1 MKIKKNFTAQFFNRT
16 FEFTNIEVEG
26 NVYITNKGKSSVVR
40 QFAKQLIPN
49 FKLNFRVRSN
59 GVSALDIYMNHDFD
73 AERDLQNIFDVFQAG
88 DFNGMTDTYEWDST
102 NRFVLKGENGENID
116 VWFMYVF
123 VHDRPMY
130 GTKAYRE
137 WELSIHGDPVYR
149 RQFA

>member
-1 MKIKKNFTAQFFNRT
+1 MKTKKNFTSEFFNKT
-16 FEFTNIEVEG
+16 FEFTNIEVDG
-26 NVYITNKGKSSVVR
+26 NYLTNRGKSSVVR
-40 QFAKQLIPN
+40 QFSKQLIPN

-88 DFNGMTDTYEWDST
+88 DFNGMTDTYEFDST
-102 NRFVLKGENGENID
+102 NRFVLVGENGENID
-116 VWFMYVF
+116 VSFMYVF

-130 GTKAYRE
+130 GTKEYRE

>member
-1 MKIKKNFTAQFFNRT
+1 MKTKKNFTSEFFNRT
-16 FEFTNIEVEG
+16 FEFTDIEVDG
-26 NVYITNKGKSSVVR
+26 NYLTNRGKSSVVR
-40 QFAKQLIPN
+40 QFSKQLIPN

-88 DFNGMTDTYEWDST
+88 DFNGMTDTYEFDST
-102 NRFVLKGENGENID
+102 NRFVLVGENGENID
-116 VWFMYVF
+116 VSFMYVF

-137 WELSIHGDPVYR
+137 WELSIYGDPVYR